1 LARPIDSLIA
11 KYKPTTAQEFENA
24 LKETIQEITL
34 AGLARAHFFEK
45 AAFYGGTALRIF
57 YGLPRFSE
65 DLDFTLLSEQH
76 DFSLKSYFNSV
87 SETLGSFGLEVE
99 IEEIDKKIKTDVDSA
114 FLKANTKIHFLKIE
128 AGKKFADKIQSNK
141 KISVKFEVDTTP
153 PLGFET
159 EVKVLPPPIT
169 SSVKVLKPAYLF
181 AGKMHAI
188 LFRNWKTR
196 VKGRDFY
203 DFLWYLGQ
211 KTPLNLGYL
220 EAKMRDKDLPVFW
233 RVTKKAIESVSIHLP
248 NEQNNA
254 RLRNPVVRTALC
266 PSRDLYIHGDISLV
280 CSSHQVVAFSFE
292 SSGLRLTQSIRSNS
306 HAGTRIHIEFLT
318 PDPVLS
324 LLTEQSLA
332 YFTVHAK
339 NLSENLSELF

>member
-1 LARPIDSLIA
+1 MARPIDSLIA

-24 LKETIQEITL
+24 LKATIQEITL

-114 FLKANTKIHFLKIE
+114 FLKANTEIHFLKIE

-188 LFRNWKTR
+188 LFRKWKTR

-220 EAKMRDKDLPVFW
+220 EVKMRDAKVWKEQRNMTREDLMKILVAKIKTIDFQAAGQDVAAFIEDPAELEGWNQEMFLA
-233 RVTKKAIESVSIHLP
+233 AI
-248 NEQNNA
+248 
-254 RLRNPVVRTALC
+254 
-266 PSRDLYIHGDISLV
+266 RDLK
-280 CSSHQVVAFSFE
+280 
-292 SSGLRLTQSIRSNS
+292 
-306 HAGTRIHIEFLT
+306 
-318 PDPVLS
+318 
-324 LLTEQSLA
+324 TENA
-332 YFTVHAK
+332 
-339 NLSENLSELF
+339 

>member
-1 LARPIDSLIA
+1 MARPIDSLIA

-24 LKETIQEITL
+24 LKATIQEITL

-188 LFRNWKTR
+188 LFRKWKTR

-220 EAKMRDKDLPVFW
+220 EVKMRDGKVWKEQRNMTREDLMKILEAKIKTIDFQAAGQDVAAFIEDPAELEGWNQEMFLA
-233 RVTKKAIESVSIHLP
+233 AI
-248 NEQNNA
+248 
-254 RLRNPVVRTALC
+254 
-266 PSRDLYIHGDISLV
+266 RDLK
-280 CSSHQVVAFSFE
+280 
-292 SSGLRLTQSIRSNS
+292 
-306 HAGTRIHIEFLT
+306 
-318 PDPVLS
+318 
-324 LLTEQSLA
+324 TENA
-332 YFTVHAK
+332 
-339 NLSENLSELF
+339 

>member
-24 LKETIQEITL
+24 LKATIQEITL

-169 SSVKVLKPAYLF
+169 SSV
-181 AGKMHAI
+181 
-188 LFRNWKTR
+188 
-196 VKGRDFY
+196 
-203 DFLWYLGQ
+203 
-211 KTPLNLGYL
+211 
-220 EAKMRDKDLPVFW
+220 
-233 RVTKKAIESVSIHLP
+233 
-248 NEQNNA
+248 
-254 RLRNPVVRTALC
+254 
-266 PSRDLYIHGDISLV
+266 
-280 CSSHQVVAFSFE
+280 
-292 SSGLRLTQSIRSNS
+292 
-306 HAGTRIHIEFLT
+306 
-318 PDPVLS
+318 
-324 LLTEQSLA
+324 
-332 YFTVHAK
+332 
-339 NLSENLSELF
+339 

>member
-1 LARPIDSLIA
+1 MARPIDSLIA

-24 LKETIQEITL
+24 LKATIQEITL

-188 LFRNWKTR
+188 LFRKWKTR

-220 EAKMRDKDLPVFW
+220 EVKMRDGKVWKEQRNMTREDLMKMLEAKVKTIDFQAAGQDVAAFIEDPAELEGWNQEMFLA
-233 RVTKKAIESVSIHLP
+233 AI
-248 NEQNNA
+248 
-254 RLRNPVVRTALC
+254 
-266 PSRDLYIHGDISLV
+266 RDLK
-280 CSSHQVVAFSFE
+280 
-292 SSGLRLTQSIRSNS
+292 
-306 HAGTRIHIEFLT
+306 
-318 PDPVLS
+318 
-324 LLTEQSLA
+324 TENA
-332 YFTVHAK
+332 
-339 NLSENLSELF
+339 